1 MSNNTLDIEV
11 RRIRYP
17 SPEKGGDFYI
27 LQTNIGIAIGVMKW
41 RPEEG
46 ERLTLT
52 GDWQA
57 RNGQREFKF
66 TAATPNVPTNPR
78 DMLEYAATRAK
89 GIGPQMVALLW
100 ERYGDDWQN
109 FKVGAVPGLSSV
121 KAAAL
126 REAVNL
132 MNVEAEKSKAIG
144 WLMGKGASLNMATA
158 AFERWKGE
166 TIGVVMGNC
175 YRLADLDG
183 FSFVHVDG
191 KIRESFGIAMDD
203 RKRIRAAI
211 LYRLRQLTDG
221 GSTVVAWKAVKGVV
235 IALVGPHLV
244 RAVAEE
250 CRDLFKEGRLVGFE
264 ESEGIALRADYDAEV
279 CIMEYVAG
287 RVGE

>member
-1 MSNNTLDIEV
+1 MTDTLNIEV
-11 RRIRYP
+11 RRILYP

-27 LQTNIGIAIGVMKW
+27 LQTNLGKCVGAMKK
-41 RPEEG
+41 RPEPG
-46 ERLTLT
+46 ERLSLT
-52 GDWQA
+52 GEWQA
-57 RNGQREFKF
+57 NRGEREWKF

-89 GIGPQMVALLW
+89 GIGPAMVTMLW
-100 ERYGDDWQN
+100 ERYGADWQQ
-109 FKVGAVPGLSSV
+109 FEAGAVPGLSET

-132 MNVEAEKSKAIG
+132 MTVEAEKSKAIG
-144 WLMGKGASLNMATA
+144 WLMGKGASLIMATA

-166 TIGVVMGNC
+166 TIGVAMGNC

-191 KIRESFGIAMDD
+191 KIRESFGIALDD

-211 LYRLRQLTDG
+211 LYRLRQLTNG
-221 GSTVVAWKAVKGVV
+221 GSTVVEWKSVKGVV

-264 ESEGIALRADYDAEV
+264 ESQGIALRADYDAEV
-279 CIMEYVAG
+279 GIMEYVAG
-287 RVGE
+287 KVGE